1 MSHIKWAAFKWFIRD
16 SAPNGDGS
24 SSLFYTVNNCFTSI
38 TNQPTKKKI
47 TPPVTNERG
56 ISVTGIC
63 VPLSPKPYTN
73 V

>member
-38 TNQPTKKKI
+38 TNQPTKNP
-47 TPPVTNERG
+47 TLQNDNQTLCYAF
-56 ISVTGIC
+56 S
-63 VPLSPKPYTN
+63 LN
-73 V
+73 VFIR